1 MAKTRIHELAKE
13 LKMDNK
19 DLMKLLEKMGLPFK
33 TVQSALEESD
43 VERVKNQINLSRK
56 EGIVEKRVKPTVI
69 RRRVLKEEAA
79 PPVPEPVPPAPPKE
93 EARPPV
99 VKEEG
104 KAPAAAKKPRPE
116 APKVVA
122 EPAAELPKEKVGIKP
137 EVSPPRTEEVKAPV
151 EPTAA
156 VPPPPTPLQPVRERV
171 EEKKAEPSV
180 QVQLGPVAEAPA
192 KPRGV
197 EQKVEGIPGLQKPV
211 ISGKAEPVPVE
222 KPKPPEK
229 LPKPR
234 KKPEPAK
241 IIERPA
247 VPPPSLVRER
257 EHPPLEK
264 KPGVP
269 STPHPPIILQRPSTA
284 AGKLPTEEEKARRKK
299 RVKKDVEVME
309 EGKPNRVRVITT
321 KKRAFKEYDYLRE
334 ERTTRSFVFD
344 REAGPKVVPKTKA
357 GKPEATIP
365 KAIKRKIRISE
376 AILVGELAKRMG
388 IKASEVIKKL
398 MELGLM
404 VTINQ
409 AIDAEAASLVAADFG
424 YEVEKTGLEIEDVIE
439 EKEERAED
447 LSPRPPVVTIMGHV
461 DHGKT
466 SLLDAIRQTNVTAG
480 EAGGITQHIG
490 AYMVDVD
497 HRRVV
502 FLDTPGHEAFTA
514 MRARGAKVTD
524 IVVLVVAADDG
535 IMTQT
540 VEAINHAKAAGV
552 PLIVAIN
559 KIDKPNANPERVKQN
574 LTEYGLVPEAWGGQT
589 IVAELSAKQKI
600 GLKELLELILL
611 QAEVLELKANPS
623 RLMTGTVIEAKLDKG
638 RGPVATVLV
647 QDGTLHVG
655 DAFVSGTHFGHV
667 RAMIN
672 DLGQKIENAGP
683 STPVEVI
690 GFSSVPQA
698 GDSFVVV
705 TDERKAKDLATQ
717 RLQRQREVELAKTS
731 RVTLEDFYKKMKKGV
746 VKDLNL
752 ILKADVQGSIEALS
766 KALGRL
772 STDAIR
778 VSILHSSVGAINE
791 SDCMLASA
799 SEAII
804 LGFNLKVEPKAQVL
818 ADQEKID
825 IRLYNVIYDALDDV
839 RKAMEGLLEPVY
851 EERLAGRARVIQLF
865 NISRVG
871 VIAGSMVYEGKI
883 LRGSRV
889 HVLREGKVIHEG
901 EIASLKR
908 VKDDVKEVASGFDCG
923 ITVTGFKD
931 FMINDVI
938 ESYTVEKVTAHL

>member
-1 MAKTRIHELAKE
+1 MTKTRIHELAKE

-19 DLMKLLEKMGLPFK
+19 DLMKLLEKMGLPVK

-79 PPVPEPVPPAPPKE
+79 PPAPEPVSPAPPKE
-93 EARPPV
+93 E
-99 VKEEG
+99 VK
-104 KAPAAAKKPRPE
+104 PAAPPQRPKAE
-116 APKVVA
+116 TPTVVA
-122 EPAAELPKEKVGIKP
+122 EPAAELPKGKVEIKP
-137 EVSPPRTEEVKAPV
+137 EVLPPRPEEVKAPP
-151 EPTAA
+151 EPIGAA
-156 VPPPPTPLQPVRERV
+156 PLPPTPAKPVKERV

-180 QVQLGPVAEAPA
+180 DMKLAPGAEAPA
-192 KPRGV
+192 KPKVV
-197 EQKVEGIPGLQKPV
+197 EQKVEGIAGVEKPV
-211 ISGKAEPVPVE
+211 IPEKPEPVPLA

-229 LPKPR
+229 PPKQR
-234 KKPEPAK
+234 KKAEPAK

-247 VPPPSLVRER
+247 VPPPSLVKERER
-257 EHPPLEK
+257 PPVEK

-269 STPHPPIILQRPSTA
+269 TTPHPPIILQRSA
-284 AGKLPTEEEKARRKK
+284 APGAPKTFPTEEEKARRKK

-334 ERTTRSFVFD
+334 ERTTRPFVFKG
-344 REAGPKVVPKTKA
+344 EAGPRVVPKAKA
-357 GKPEATIP
+357 AKPETTIP

-376 AILVGELAKRMG
+376 VILVGELAKRMG

-424 YEVEKTGLEIEDVIE
+424 YEVEKTGLEIEDLKE

-497 HRRVV
+497 HRKVV

-524 IVVLVVAADDG
+524 IVILVVAADDG

-559 KIDKPNANPERVKQN
+559 KIDKPNANPERIKQN

-623 RLMTGTVIEAKLDKG
+623 RLMTGTIIEAKLDKG

-672 DLGQKIENAGP
+672 DLGQKIESAGP

-690 GFSSVPQA
+690 GFSSVPEA

-731 RVTLEDFYKKMKKGV
+731 RVTLEDFFKKMKKGV

-752 ILKADVQGSIEALS
+752 ILKADVQGSIGALTE
-766 KALGRL
+766 ALGRL
-772 STDAIR
+772 STEAIR
-778 VSILHSSVGAINE
+778 VNILHSSVGAINE

-799 SEAII
+799 SDAII
-804 LGFNLKVEPKAQVL
+804 LGFNVKSEPKAQVL
-818 ADQEKID
+818 AEQEKID

-839 RKAMEGLLEPVY
+839 RKAMEGLLEPIY
-851 EERLAGRARVIQLF
+851 EERLSGRARVIQLF
-865 NISRVG
+865 HISRVG

-883 LRGSRV
+883 LRGSHV
-889 HVLREGKVIHEG
+889 HVIRDGKVIHEG

-908 VKDDVKEVASGFDCG
+908 VKDDVREVASGFDCG
-923 ITVTGFKD
+923 ITLSRFQDLVL
-931 FMINDVI
+931 NDVI
-938 ESYTVEKVTAHL
+938 ESYTIEKVTAHL